1 MSHLSYNISQL
12 DNKNSPWIAV
22 IILLL
27 IVFIELFAILHLNT
41 GKFLFTLD
49 DAYIHLALAENL
61 LHGHYGV
68 NINEY
73 SSPSSSILW
82 PFLITPLA
90 GLEAAGFL
98 ILIINLM
105 TATGC
110 LFLVW
115 KIMRLPE
122 GAPVYAGVNEKLH
135 ALILLILF
143 ILASNLVGLIFT
155 GMEHSVQLFLSITIL
170 FGLIY
175 EIEHKQV
182 KWWFASAI
190 IIAPLVR
197 YECLALS
204 LPAVLYLYLT
214 GYRAKAAMV
223 AGAMIV
229 FLTLFSILLV
239 ILGLEPLPN
248 SVLAKSALVSSDGRI
263 DAIVTNIRQSL
274 SIPKGTLL
282 AAMMLIFI
290 SLSLI
295 KTKTRRERLFT
306 ATMAAA
312 ICLHLMAGQYGWYG
326 RYEPYIWTTAVL
338 ALLYMYKI
346 KMYEFA
352 DRLGQHKAA
361 VIIALAVFL
370 FNWEYAKI
378 LFTIPVASNNI
389 YQQHYQMSRF
399 VKEYYR
405 KPVAVNDIG
414 YVSYNNNEYVLD
426 LYGLA
431 SQETLKS
438 RLTNRDPFWMDTIVN
453 KHNVKLAMF
462 YDRWYR
468 NIPANWQKVGEMQL
482 ARDNIAL
489 GSKSVSFYIVGC
501 DSFMETYDL
510 VRNFAS
516 SLPQGI
522 PFKFNNFPLRNCQ

>member
-1 MSHLSYNISQL
+1 MSSLSYTNLIL

-61 LHGHYGV
+61 FHGHYGV

-98 ILIINLM
+98 ILIINLI
-105 TATGC
+105 TAIGS

-115 KIMRLPE
+115 KILHLPE
-122 GAPVYAGVNEKLH
+122 DTLNNTGINTKLFS
-135 ALILLILF
+135 LILLILF
-143 ILASNLVGLIFT
+143 IPTSNLAGLIFT
-155 GMEHSVQLFLSITIL
+155 GMEHSLQLFISITIV

-182 KWWFASAI
+182 KWWFTSAI
-190 IIAPLVR
+190 IIAPLIR

-204 LPAVLYLYLT
+204 LPAVFYLYLT
-214 GYRAKAAMV
+214 GYRAKSAMT

-229 FLTLFSILLV
+229 FPALFSVLLV
-239 ILGLEPLPN
+239 SLGLEPLPN

-274 SIPKGTLL
+274 SIPKGALL

-290 SLSLI
+290 SLSMI
-295 KTKTRRERLFT
+295 KTKTNQERLFS

-326 RYEPYIWTTAVL
+326 RYEPYIWASAIL
-338 ALLYMYKI
+338 ALLYLHKG
-346 KMYEFA
+346 KVYEFA
-352 DRLGQHKAA
+352 DRLGPHKAA
-361 VIIALAVFL
+361 VIIALSVFM

-399 VKEYYR
+399 AKEYYK

-414 YVSYNNNEYVLD
+414 YVSYKNNEYVLD
-426 LYGLA
+426 LFGLA
-431 SQETLKS
+431 SLETLKS
-438 RLTNRDPFWMDTIVN
+438 RLTNRDPYWMGKIAN

-462 YDRWYR
+462 YDSWYR
-468 NIPANWQKVGEMQL
+468 NIPANWHKVGEMQL
-482 ARDNIAL
+482 AKDNIAL
-489 GSKSVSFYIVGC
+489 GSKTVSFYFVGC
-501 DSFMETYDL
+501 DSFTETYDL

-522 PFKFNNFPLRNCQ
+522 PFKFNNSPLRNCR